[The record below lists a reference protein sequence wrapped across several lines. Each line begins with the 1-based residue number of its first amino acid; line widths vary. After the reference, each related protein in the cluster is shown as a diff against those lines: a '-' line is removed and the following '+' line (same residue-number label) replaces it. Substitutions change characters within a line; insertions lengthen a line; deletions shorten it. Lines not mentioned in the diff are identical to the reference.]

1 MTIQKYAFP
10 LKQQTVLNGSF
21 NGGPSTAELVSK
33 VARFVRKGQIC
44 PIIKAATLNW
54 LVQGFE
60 IARVKMA
67 HLFCKII

>member
-1 MTIQKYAFP
+1 
-10 LKQQTVLNGSF
+10 VLNGSF
-21 NGGPSTAELVSK
+21 NGGLNTAELVSK
-33 VARFVRKGQIC
+33 VARFVWKGQIC
-44 PIIKAATLNW
+44 SIIKAATLNW